1 MYVRKIK
8 LGDDVLLIP
17 ESADYEEGE
26 WLPRISLAPIGSQ
39 LIPSNFYG
47 RYKRIGNEVH
57 IKAYLRYSGLE
68 AANTLY
74 LHGLPFDP
82 YNYAGSPIQDIL
94 IGKAIINDVTAES
107 ILPGTG
113 YLIINLPSSQSS
125 PTIKIDIIYWI

>member
-8 LGDDVLLIP
+8 LGEDVLLIP

-26 WLPRISLAPIGSQ
+26 WIPRISLAPMGSQ

-68 AANTLY
+68 ASNTLY
-74 LHGLPFDP
+74 LHGLPFNP
-82 YNYAGSPIQDIL
+82 YHYAGSPIKDIF

-113 YLIINLPSSQSS
+113 YLIINLSSSQSS
-125 PTIKIDIIYWI
+125 QTIKIDIIHWI